1 LACNSSACSSLLFF
15 RCFDFHLFEAG
26 FEAGSSLSILA
37 FGIYGDDFVEK
48 FLSGLEII
56 VLHEDVEFDAQDFLL
71 FLAIDLVNRDERI
84 DEGECFVSLSS
95 FHGRL
100 ESGLQAKHGLC
111 LVLLRSEAGDIFR
124 VVLDDFFFGL
134 HIV

>member
-1 LACNSSACSSLLFF
+1 MILLFLS
-15 RCFDFHLFEAG
+15 CFGLHLFEAG
-26 FEAGSSLSILA
+26 FEAGGSLSILA
-37 FGIYGDDFVEK
+37 FGIHGDDFVEK
-48 FLSGLEII
+48 FLRGLEII

-71 FLAIDLVNRDERI
+71 FLAIDLVSLDERI
-84 DEGECFVSLSS
+84 DESECFVSLSS

-100 ESGLQAKHGLC
+100 ESALQAKHGFFL
-111 LVLLRSEAGDIFR
+111 LLLRSEAGDIFG